1 MTRKS
6 HSITIRD
13 VARQADV
20 SVATVSRFINRNA
33 PVSAEVAERISK
45 VMTELNY
52 VPHAAARHLA
62 TRRTRSIG
70 LLLTTINYDFFS
82 PLLSGLEKV
91 VAENHHNLL
100 VATYRADL
108 RKEYPP
114 PVGPHN
120 TDGVV
125 IFADAVKE
133 DQLAQWH
140 RMNFPMVLVHRT
152 PPPHLNIPYVTV
164 ENKAASRRIVDHLIE
179 VHGRRHIVFTRG
191 LVDHEDSHW
200 REMGYKDALEAHGIA
215 YDPKLVVNG
224 EFDREVTYREMKT
237 FLSNNHPVFDAVF
250 ASDDDSALGVIRAL
264 QDVGMSVPDQVS
276 VVGFDDQH
284 FSCILPL
291 PLTTVRAPTEAV
303 GRAAGQQI
311 LNMILGEPAEQKIL
325 LPTEVVIRQSC
336 GCSARKSMPKEV
348 IAQKR

>member
-20 SVATVSRFINRNA
+20 SVATVSRYINRNA
-33 PVSAEVAERISK
+33 PVSPEVAERIGK
-45 VMTELNY
+45 VMAELNY

-70 LLLTTINYDFFS
+70 LLLTTINYDFFT
-82 PLLSGLEKV
+82 PMLSGLEKV
-91 VAENHHNLL
+91 VAENNHNLL

-108 RKEYPP
+108 RSDYPP

-125 IFADAVKE
+125 VFADALQE
-133 DQLAQWH
+133 EQLAQWF

-152 PPPHLNIPYVTV
+152 PPPYLNIPYVTV
-164 ENKAASRRIVDHLIE
+164 ENKAASRKIVDHLIE

-191 LVDHEDSHW
+191 LENHEDSHW
-200 REMGYKDALEAHGIA
+200 RELGYKASLEAHGIP
-215 YDPKLVVNG
+215 YDPRLVIRG
-224 EFDREVTYREMKT
+224 EFDRNVTYQEMGA
-237 FLSNNHPVFDAVF
+237 FLSNSHPDFDAVF

-264 QDVGMSVPDQVS
+264 SDANINVPGAVS

-291 PLTTVRAPTEAV
+291 PLTTVRAPTEDV
-303 GRAAGQQI
+303 GRMAGKQ
-311 LNMILGEPAEQKIL
+311 LFKLILGESAEQTLL
-325 LPTEVVIRQSC
+325 LPTELVIRQSC
-336 GCSARKSMPKEV
+336 GCSA
-348 IAQKR
+348 

>member
-20 SVATVSRFINRNA
+20 SVATVSRYINRNA
-33 PVSAEVAERISK
+33 PVSPEVAERISK
-45 VMTELNY
+45 VMAELNY

-62 TRRTRSIG
+62 TRKTRSIG
-70 LLLTTINYDFFS
+70 LLLTTINYDFFT

-91 VAENHHNLL
+91 VAENSHNLL

-108 RKEYPP
+108 RKDYPP

-125 IFADAVKE
+125 VFADALQE
-133 DQLAQWH
+133 EQLAQWY
-140 RMNFPMVLVHRT
+140 RLNFPMVLVHRT
-152 PPPHLNIPYVTV
+152 PPPYLNIPYVTI
-164 ENKAASRRIVDHLIE
+164 ENKAASRKIVDHLIE
-179 VHGRRHIVFTRG
+179 VHGRRHIIFTRG
-191 LVDHEDSHW
+191 LENHEDSHW
-200 REMGYKDALEAHGIA
+200 RELGYKASLEAHGIP
-215 YDPKLVVNG
+215 YDPRLIIRG
-224 EFDREVTYREMKT
+224 EFDREVTYQEMSA
-237 FLSNNHPVFDAVF
+237 FLANNHPDFDAVF

-264 QDVGMSVPDQVS
+264 NDADIPVPEAVS

-291 PLTTVRAPTEAV
+291 PLTTVRAPTEEV
-303 GRAAGQQI
+303 GRMAGLQMFKLLQ
-311 LNMILGEPAEQKIL
+311 GETADPMTL
-325 LPTEVVIRQSC
+325 LPTEIVIRQSC
-336 GCSARKSMPKEV
+336 GCTETQA
-348 IAQKR
+348 